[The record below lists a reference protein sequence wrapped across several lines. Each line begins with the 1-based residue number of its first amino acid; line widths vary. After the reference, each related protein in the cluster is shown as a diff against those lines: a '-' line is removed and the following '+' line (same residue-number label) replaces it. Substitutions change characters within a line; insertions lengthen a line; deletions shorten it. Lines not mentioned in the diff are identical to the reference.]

1 MCVTCG
7 YMFTQHSYE
16 TVCVLP
22 RGVFILGPGRHPAQS
37 IASFYSTNKCLVW
50 NFVKLTPRK
59 FLIMSASPIARQAT
73 HSQSIPSRRVLIT
86 DPAQMPDVYSS
97 TPGGTIY
104 STTPGGTRIVYE
116 RSFMLS
122 LRQSPIS
129 QTPPQCALPAA
140 LLKNP
145 SSVPNVQPASTQK
158 PRSNSIS
165 FDESQETFSMD
176 L

>member
-1 MCVTCG
+1 
-7 YMFTQHSYE
+7 
-16 TVCVLP
+16 
-22 RGVFILGPGRHPAQS
+22 
-37 IASFYSTNKCLVW
+37 
-50 NFVKLTPRK
+50 
-59 FLIMSASPIARQAT
+59 MSASPIARQAT
-73 HSQSIPSRRVLIT
+73 GSQAIPARRVLIT
-86 DPAQMPDVYSS
+86 DPAMMPDVYSS

-116 RSFMLS
+116 RSFMMS
-122 LRQSPIS
+122 LRESPIS
-129 QTPPQCALPAA
+129 RTPPKCALPAA

-145 SSVPNVQPASTQK
+145 GSVPAQLQTTPEAK

>member
-1 MCVTCG
+1 
-7 YMFTQHSYE
+7 
-16 TVCVLP
+16 
-22 RGVFILGPGRHPAQS
+22 
-37 IASFYSTNKCLVW
+37 
-50 NFVKLTPRK
+50 
-59 FLIMSASPIARQAT
+59 MSASPIARQAT
-73 HSQSIPSRRVLIT
+73 HSQSIPTRRVLIS

-129 QTPPQCALPAA
+129 QTPPKCSLPAA
-140 LLKNP
+140 MLKNP
-145 SSVPNVQPASTQK
+145 GAGNVSVLPTQK
-158 PRSNSIS
+158 NTRSNSIS